1 MSGKLSYKIQRYGSI
16 FRELSNWPSYMAFK
30 LGLHPGKDFVFR
42 FRDGHVYHVP
52 KKMIGPFRECFFDD
66 QYMLH
71 FDKKDFPQNPVILDV
86 GANVGFAAL
95 YFFRCFPNATVHSFE
110 PMPFLQKM
118 MQQHK
123 VQYPGHQW
131 HQHGYGLWKENG
143 SMDIFTDAPDDF
155 TSISG
160 IAHFEDAVHKVTIN
174 VKTLSSFMD
183 ENKIEKI
190 DLLKMDCEG
199 AEYEILF
206 NLPDAF
212 FSRIER
218 MAMETHETQQYKTVE
233 MAEFLQSKGYQVI
246 YVTRPA
252 TRTGHVW
259 AWK

>member
-1 MSGKLSYKIQRYGSI
+1 
-16 FRELSNWPSYMAFK
+16 
-30 LGLHPGKDFVFR
+30 
-42 FRDGHVYHVP
+42 
-52 KKMIGPFRECFFDD
+52 MIGPFRECFFDE

-118 MQQHK
+118 MEQHK
-123 VQYPGHQW
+123 AQYSGHNW
-131 HQHGYGLWKENG
+131 NQHAFGLWKEDG
-143 SMDIFTDAPDDF
+143 TMDIYTDAPDDF

-160 IAHFEDAVHKVTIN
+160 IVHFEDAVHKVRIP
-174 VKTLSSFMD
+174 VRTLSAFLD
-183 ENKIEKI
+183 ENNLEKV

-206 NLPDAF
+206 NLPDSYF
-212 FSRIER
+212 NTIGR
-218 MAMETHETQQYKTVE
+218 MAMETHETQQYTTVE
-233 MAEFLQSKGYQVI
+233 MAEFLKTKGYQVR

>member
-110 PMPFLQKM
+110 PMPFLQKT